1 MLNLLLAINLLTATV
16 NEDAIVKGNFSAL
29 TTEAPLAGCTPDP
42 CWASCSTQINNPYC
56 SVWEATC
63 IEKGGGGVECHCQYF
78 CVTTEGGVGHS
89 PNEQGPH
96 WLENVG
102 PDGWDETGGV

>member
-1 MLNLLLAINLLTATV
+1 MLPLLLAIGILSTV
-16 NEDAIVKGNFSAL
+16 EYVDSVKGNFSAL

-42 CWASCSTQINNPYC
+42 CWASCSAQINNPYC
-56 SVWEATC
+56 SVWAATC